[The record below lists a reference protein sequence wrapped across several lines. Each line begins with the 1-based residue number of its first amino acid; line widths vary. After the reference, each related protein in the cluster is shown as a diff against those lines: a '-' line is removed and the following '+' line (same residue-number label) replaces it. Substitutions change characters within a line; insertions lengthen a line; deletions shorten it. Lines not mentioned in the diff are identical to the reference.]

1 MRFNVTAGLVMTTLM
16 GAAMMSVP
24 AAARP
29 SAQVGRLLQGEQLFK
44 AYCAS
49 CHGRTG
55 KGDGPFVQ
63 ALKTPP
69 ADLSLL
75 TQRNGGTFPR
85 ERVIRLIE
93 EGKPAEEAHGS
104 KEMPVWGPI
113 FSAMSHGSFKATNP
127 RVEDVVSYLESI
139 QAK

>member
-1 MRFNVTAGLVMTTLM
+1 MRFNLTAGLVMAALI
-16 GAAMMSVP
+16 GAATMSVP
-24 AAARP
+24 AAAR
-29 SAQVGRLLQGEQLFK
+29 ATTQVGRVLQGEQLFK
-44 AYCAS
+44 GYCAS

-75 TQRNGGTFPR
+75 AQRNGGTFPR
-85 ERVIRLIE
+85 ERVILLIQQ
-93 EGKPAEEAHGS
+93 GKPAEEAHGS

-113 FSAMSHGSFKATNP
+113 FAAMSHDSFKATNP
-127 RVEDVVSYLESI
+127 RIEDVVSYLESI
-139 QAK
+139 QGK

>member
-1 MRFNVTAGLVMTTLM
+1 MRFNVTTGLVMATLI
-16 GAAMMSVP
+16 GAAAVTVP

-29 SAQVGRLLQGEQLFK
+29 ITQVARLLQGEQLFK
-44 AYCAS
+44 GYCAT

-55 KGDGPFVQ
+55 RGDGPFAA

-75 TQRNGGTFPR
+75 AQRNGGTFPR

-93 EGKPAEEAHGS
+93 QGIPAEAAHGS
-104 KEMPVWGPI
+104 REMPVWGPI
-113 FSAMSHGSFKATNP
+113 FSAMSHSSFKATNP

-139 QAK
+139 QGK

>member
-1 MRFNVTAGLVMTTLM
+1 MRFNLTAGLVMAALI
-16 GAAMMSVP
+16 GAATMSVP
-24 AAARP
+24 TAAR
-29 SAQVGRLLQGEQLFK
+29 ATTQVGRLLQGEQLYK

-85 ERVIRLIE
+85 ERVIRVIE
-93 EGKPAEEAHGS
+93 QGKPTEESHGS

-139 QAK
+139 QGK

>member
-1 MRFNVTAGLVMTTLM
+1 MAALV
-16 GAAMMSVP
+16 GAAAMSVP
-24 AAARP
+24 AAAR
-29 SAQVGRLLQGEQLFK
+29 SSTQVARLLQGEQLFK

-63 ALKTPP
+63 MLKTPP

-75 TQRNGGTFPR
+75 SQRNGGTFPR

-93 EGKPAEEAHGS
+93 EGKAAEDPHGS

-113 FSAMSHGSFKATNP
+113 FSAMSLGSFKATNP
-127 RVEDVVSYLESI
+127 RVEDVVAYLESI

>member
-1 MRFNVTAGLVMTTLM
+1 VRFNVTAGLVMTTLM
-16 GAAMMSVP
+16 GAATMSVP

-55 KGDGPFVQ
+55 RGDGPFVQ

-75 TQRNGGTFPR
+75 TERNGGTFPR

-93 EGKPAEEAHGS
+93 EGKLAEEAHGS
-104 KEMPVWGPI
+104 EEMPVWGPI

>member
-1 MRFNVTAGLVMTTLM
+1 
-16 GAAMMSVP
+16 
-24 AAARP
+24 
-29 SAQVGRLLQGEQLFK
+29 
-44 AYCAS
+44 
-49 CHGRTG
+49 
-55 KGDGPFVQ
+55 
-63 ALKTPP
+63 
-69 ADLSLL
+69 LL

-104 KEMPVWGPI
+104 GEMPVWGPI

>member
-1 MRFNVTAGLVMTTLM
+1 MRFNVTAGLVMATLM
-16 GAAMMSVP
+16 GAATMSVP

-29 SAQVGRLLQGEQLFK
+29 TEQVARLLQGEQLFK

-113 FSAMSHGSFKATNP
+113 FAAMSHDSFKATNP

-139 QAK
+139 QGK